1 MIGSFGRQG
10 PAATL
15 RQHCPQ
21 MTRRRCNSGICR
33 NSLSVICVSL
43 SSEVD
48 VDQRLCGA
56 AGAVHLHVVGG
67 QGPDGGEGLQ
77 AKLISF
83 FYIFTIVSVKPQSL
97 PGRK

>member
-1 MIGSFGRQG
+1 MF
-10 PAATL
+10 
-15 RQHCPQ
+15 
-21 MTRRRCNSGICR
+21 
-33 NSLSVICVSL
+33 VSL
-43 SSEVD
+43 SREED

-56 AGAVHLHVVGG
+56 AGAVHFHVVGG
-67 QGPDGGEGLQ
+67 QGPDGGEGLK

>member
-1 MIGSFGRQG
+1 MF
-10 PAATL
+10 
-15 RQHCPQ
+15 
-21 MTRRRCNSGICR
+21 
-33 NSLSVICVSL
+33 VSL
-43 SSEVD
+43 SREED